1 MTHVWITRFLPALF
15 VLIFFLTLYITVYVH
30 VIILNVNFLDIL
42 LRVFFYVYDNN
53 RFFFSIVEFSTGRYI
68 CICNGCDPP
77 PVSFILYM
85 TSHFIL
91 WTPCCHGF
99 YKSQILREK
108 KKYFLSEKV
117 VLKYLNTSLCCKI
130 IITF

>member
-15 VLIFFLTLYITVYVH
+15 VLIFFFNFIYNCICTCYY
-30 VIILNVNFLDIL
+30 NVNFLDIL
-42 LRVFFYVYDNN
+42 LRVFFFYVYDNN

>member
-15 VLIFFLTLYITVYVH
+15 VLIFFFYFIYKCTCYYIKCKFFRHPPQSFFLMYMVITDFFSVLLNLLGGIFVFAMVVIHPPLVSYCTWLPTLYSEPLVAI
-30 VIILNVNFLDIL
+30 D
-42 LRVFFYVYDNN
+42 
-53 RFFFSIVEFSTGRYI
+53 
-68 CICNGCDPP
+68 
-77 PVSFILYM
+77 
-85 TSHFIL
+85 
-91 WTPCCHGF
+91 F

-108 KKYFLSEKV
+108 KKYFLNEKV